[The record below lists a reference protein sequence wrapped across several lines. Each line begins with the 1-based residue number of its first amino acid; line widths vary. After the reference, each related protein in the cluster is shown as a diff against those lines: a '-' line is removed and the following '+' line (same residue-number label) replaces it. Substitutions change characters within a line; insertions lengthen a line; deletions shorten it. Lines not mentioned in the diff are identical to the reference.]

1 MDEHH
6 SLVKFVGK
14 RDDVGDLL
22 GANKVHD
29 FVLSFAWNRA
39 VAQHNAA

>member
-1 MDEHH
+1 MDEHP

-14 RDDVGDLL
+14 RDDVDDLL